1 MAHLGVNRYLKI
13 LYTEVKNIT
22 HCYMYTII
30 FYLQTLLELKLVI
43 LDVNDNIP
51 VFQRTNKTYQTR
63 IDEVL
68 HLVTHS

>member
-1 MAHLGVNRYLKI
+1 
-13 LYTEVKNIT
+13 
-22 HCYMYTII
+22 MYTII